1 MPHKDKGQSNRDR
14 KNKKKNS
21 NTDLNGKYTRKYIRI
36 KEKTLIKGLDKLD
49 KYKSKLIKIE

>member
-49 KYKSKLIKIE
+49 KYKVN

>member
-1 MPHKDKGQSNRDR
+1 MPHKDKGQSSRER

-36 KEKTLIKGLDKLD
+36 KEKTLLKGLDKLD
-49 KYKSKLIKIE
+49 KDKCKFN